1 MVSRKSLI
9 DSSMTL
15 IPNIGSNCL
24 NIYFRCI
31 FYWHNFN
38 TFLKY
43 VWNELWIYNYC
54 LNKNEIIFKLRETEL
69 LGLRFY
75 HPFRITIFPSE
86 LFIFPS
92 ESFIYLPFRIL
103 DLPFR
108 ISIFPSESS
117 WHVKTGQIFFEN
129 FQNRFRDSMSCNSRT
144 KQWECLIE
152 MWYSHKW
159 KWQHRLKNTVR
170 FRLSC
175 ACDGSNCT
183 A

>member
-1 MVSRKSLI
+1 MCTSLMVAGGEKS
-9 DSSMTL
+9 T
-15 IPNIGSNCL
+15 NHVN
-24 NIYFRCI
+24 R
-31 FYWHNFN
+31 FY
-38 TFLKY
+38 
-43 VWNELWIYNYC
+43 
-54 LNKNEIIFKLRETEL
+54 IFKLRETEL

-75 HPFRITIFPSE
+75 HPFRITIFPSELFIFPSE

-117 WHVKTGQIFFEN
+117 WHVKTGQNFFEN

>member
-1 MVSRKSLI
+1 MSIFTRFLFHGPLI
-9 DSSMTL
+9 APGARTIWD
-15 IPNIGSNCL
+15 CL
-24 NIYFRCI
+24 EICKKKQR
-31 FYWHNFN
+31 
-38 TFLKY
+38 FLF
-43 VWNELWIYNYC
+43 V
-54 LNKNEIIFKLRETEL
+54 FKLRETEL
-69 LGLRFY
+69 LGLRFS
-75 HPFRITIFPSE
+75 HPFRITIFPSELFIFPSE

-117 WHVKTGQIFFEN
+117 WHVKTGQNFFDN